1 MLRTCIALAAIVVL
15 AAVAPCAALAQAPC
29 CPGVQAAKA
38 AEPPSPATGTA
49 RRVYSLADPAHP
61 RLMGYSRLVDTL
73 VQADVAF
80 LGEYHEDPA
89 THLFELDLL
98 TQFYRAKQGAVV
110 LSLEM
115 FERDVQGVLDDYLA
129 GRITEE
135 EFLKQSRPWDNY
147 DKDYRPLIE
156 FAKEHHVP
164 VIGANIPRPLA
175 SRVAK
180 EGLDAA
186 LASFTPEERS
196 WAAQSATAPRDA
208 YFESFREVMSGAEG
222 GGAHGGG
229 MPMTDEM
236 IYQIYQAQ
244 CIKDDTM
251 AESIAHAHTAH
262 PGALVVHFTGSFHV
276 DHRLGTAMRV
286 ASREGTARLFTV
298 ALRPADS
305 MAALDPLAESLPD
318 GTPLADYV
326 LFVPAPPAPAEESQP
341 DPAPGKEAA
350 PEKPAAPAM
359 PAASS

>member
-1 MLRTCIALAAIVVL
+1 MLRTCIALAAIAVL
-15 AAVAPCAALAQAPC
+15 AAAAPRAALAQAPC
-29 CPGVQAAKA
+29 CPGVQAAQA

-61 RLMGYSRLVDTL
+61 RLTGYSRLVDTL
-73 VQADVAF
+73 AQADVAF
-80 LGEYHEDPA
+80 FGEYHEDPA

-98 TQFYRAKQGAVV
+98 TQLYRAKQGAVV

-147 DKDYRPLIE
+147 DKAYRPLIE
-156 FAKEHHVP
+156 FAKEHGIP
-164 VIGANIPRPLA
+164 VVAADIPRPLA
-175 SRVAK
+175 ARVAK
-180 EGLDAA
+180 QGLEGAV
-186 LASFTPEERS
+186 ASFTPDERA
-196 WAAQSATAPRDA
+196 WAAEAATAPRDA
-208 YFESFREVMSGAEG
+208 YYDSFKQVMGGGEG
-222 GGAHGGG
+222 GAAHGGG
-229 MPMTDEM
+229 VPMSDEM

-251 AESIAHAHTAH
+251 AESIARAGAAH

-286 ASREGTARLFTV
+286 ASREGSARLATV
-298 ALRPADS
+298 ALRPAGS

-318 GTPLADYV
+318 GVPLADYV
-326 LFVPAPPAPAEESQP
+326 LFVPAPPAPAEETQP
-341 DPAPGKEAA
+341 AAA
-350 PEKPAAPAM
+350 PEKQAPPAKATG
-359 PAASS
+359 SQ